1 MKKATVI
8 RCSADCITLRET
20 GRKPR
25 AVSVLLDD
33 GLAASALVV
42 GVPVSFRLLGFDG
55 RAVGGYFRRGVEVRA
70 GGLRYRG
77 LMVS

>member
-1 MKKATVI
+1 MRTATVI
-8 RCSADCITLRET
+8 RCSGDCVTLRET

-33 GLAASALVV
+33 GGAASAFAV
-42 GVPVSFRLLGFDG
+42 GSSVSFRLLGFDG
-55 RAVGGYFRRGVEVRA
+55 RAVAGYFRRGVEVRV

-77 LMVS
+77 LKVS